1 MSIGSKLTTAGAV
14 AVALMTAPTG
24 AANAG
29 PVGFATPAVS
39 APAVAAENVHYR
51 PCYRRCHW
59 GWHCHRW
66 VSYHRAYP
74 TVYVT
79 PTYTYGWCRPGLLGG
94 LAGFLL

>member
-1 MSIGSKLTTAGAV
+1 MAV
-14 AVALMTAPTG
+14 AFAASLAMAPVS

-39 APAVAAENVHYR
+39 APAAPLESVHYR

-66 VSYHRAYP
+66 TSYRPVYP
-74 TVYVT
+74 THYVT
-79 PTYTYGWCRPGLLGG
+79 PTYYSYGWCRPGLLGG